1 VSRYLALIIIMLPLA
16 VQAQITAPGSRT
28 VRYTNYPATLRTDP
42 VFIFCTTGPGD
53 TGTLEASSP
62 GGTAP
67 FTFTWTRYNETG
79 GGYTIPVRTESGV
92 TSTAA
97 GLTEGGYRVQ
107 ITDGG
112 GYSAELYAWVNLD
125 RPFVRAALLHY
136 TCDYVALDGTANPD
150 NFNYYDP
157 LTNVPR
163 RLPNGVKHLWS
174 SSPASAIP
182 YPDLELDPITYTP
195 PLTDVRYTLQVTDSF
210 GCSVSE
216 SFDYTS
222 IHVKAEFT
230 AEPEEGE
237 SPLEITFTDK
247 SVRAMKYLWRFG
259 DDSVSTAPDPGTHT
273 YYIPGEYTVTLVIES
288 ELTCS
293 DSATVKIEVLPSSLQ
308 IPNVFTPND
317 DGLNDYFVPDKKS
330 IRFLNL
336 QIFAKSGHRVYYYQ
350 GDGEDLQ
357 EWPGWDGRI
366 NYSERRAEPG
376 AYYYVLRA
384 EGYDDVEYRGREYRG
399 TVYLY
404 R

>member
-16 VQAQITAPGSRT
+16 VQAQITAPGSRA
-28 VRYTNYPATLRTDP
+28 VRTTNYPATPRTDS
-42 VFIFCTTGPGD
+42 VYIFCASGPGD
-53 TGTLEASSP
+53 TGTLSASSP

-67 FTFTWTRYNETG
+67 FTFTWTRYNQVG
-79 GGYTIPVRTESGV
+79 GGYTIPVKTESGT
-92 TSTAA
+92 TSTAT
-97 GLTEGGYRVQ
+97 GLAEGGYRVQ

-112 GYSAELYAWVNLD
+112 GYSAEFFAWVNLD
-125 RPFVRAALLHY
+125 TPAAGAALLHY
-136 TCDYVALDGTANPD
+136 TCDYVALDGTKAVDP
-150 NFNYYDP
+150 FTYYDP
-157 LTNVPR
+157 STNVSR
-163 RLPNGVKHLWS
+163 LLPNGVKHLWS
-174 SSPASAIP
+174 SSPGSAIP
-182 YPDLELDPITYTP
+182 YPDLEIDPITFSP
-195 PLTDVRYTLQVTDSF
+195 PLTDVRYILQVTDSF
-210 GCSVSE
+210 GCSTSA

-230 AEPEEGE
+230 AEPLEGE

-247 SVRAMKYLWRFG
+247 SVRASKYLWRFG
-259 DDSVSTAPDPGTHT
+259 DDSVSVVPDPGTHT
-273 YYIPGEYTVTLVIES
+273 YYIPGEYTVSLVIES
-288 ELTCS
+288 ELTCR
-293 DSATVKIEVLPSSLQ
+293 DSATVKIEVLPSALQ

-357 EWPGWDGRI
+357 NWLGWDGRI

-384 EGYDDVEYRGREYRG
+384 EGYDDVEYKGREFRG

>member
-1 VSRYLALIIIMLPLA
+1 MSRYLALIIIMLPLA
-16 VQAQITAPGSRT
+16 VQAQITAPGSRA
-28 VRYTNYPATLRTDP
+28 VRTTNYPATPRTDS
-42 VFIFCTTGPGD
+42 VYIFCASGPGD
-53 TGTLEASSP
+53 TGTLSASSP

-67 FTFTWTRYNETG
+67 FTFTWTRYNQVG
-79 GGYTIPVRTESGV
+79 GGYTIPVKTESGT
-92 TSTAA
+92 TSTAT
-97 GLTEGGYRVQ
+97 GLAEGGYRVQ

-112 GYSAELYAWVNLD
+112 GYSAEFFAWVNLD
-125 RPFVRAALLHY
+125 TPAAGAALLHY
-136 TCDYVALDGTANPD
+136 TCDYVALDGTKAVDP
-150 NFNYYDP
+150 FTYYDP
-157 LTNVPR
+157 STNVS
-163 RLPNGVKHLWS
+163 RLLPIGVKHLWS
-174 SSPASAIP
+174 SSPGSAIP
-182 YPDLELDPITYTP
+182 YPDLEIDPITFSP
-195 PLTDVRYTLQVTDSF
+195 PLTDVRYILQVTDSF
-210 GCSVSE
+210 GCSTSA

-230 AEPEEGE
+230 AEPLEGE

-247 SVRAMKYLWRFG
+247 SVRASKYLWRFG
-259 DDSVSTAPDPGTHT
+259 DDSVSVVPDPGTHT
-273 YYIPGEYTVTLVIES
+273 YYIPGEYTVSLVIES
-288 ELTCS
+288 ELTCR
-293 DSATVKIEVLPSSLQ
+293 DSATVKIEVLPSALQ

-357 EWPGWDGRI
+357 NWLGWDGRI

-384 EGYDDVEYRGREYRG
+384 EGYDDVEYKGREFRG

>member
-1 VSRYLALIIIMLPLA
+1 MLPLA
-16 VQAQITAPGSRT
+16 VQAQITAPGSRA
-28 VRYTNYPATLRTDP
+28 VRTTNYPATPRTDS
-42 VFIFCTTGPGD
+42 VYIFCASGPGD
-53 TGTLEASSP
+53 TGTLSASSP

-67 FTFTWTRYNETG
+67 FTFTWTRYNQVG
-79 GGYTIPVRTESGV
+79 GGYTIPVKTESGT
-92 TSTAA
+92 TSTAT
-97 GLTEGGYRVQ
+97 GLAEGGYRVQ

-112 GYSAELYAWVNLD
+112 GYSAEFFAWVNLD
-125 RPFVRAALLHY
+125 TPAAGAALLHY
-136 TCDYVALDGTANPD
+136 TCDYVALDGTKAVDP
-150 NFNYYDP
+150 FTYYDP
-157 LTNVPR
+157 STNVSR
-163 RLPNGVKHLWS
+163 LLPNGVKHLWS
-174 SSPASAIP
+174 SSPGSAIP
-182 YPDLELDPITYTP
+182 YPDLEIDPITFSP
-195 PLTDVRYTLQVTDSF
+195 PLTDVRYILQVTDSF
-210 GCSVSE
+210 GCSTSA

-230 AEPEEGE
+230 AEPLEGE

-247 SVRAMKYLWRFG
+247 SVRASKYLWRFG
-259 DDSVSTAPDPGTHT
+259 DDSVSVVPDPGTHT
-273 YYIPGEYTVTLVIES
+273 YYIPGEYTVSLVIES
-288 ELTCS
+288 ELTCR
-293 DSATVKIEVLPSSLQ
+293 DSATVKIEVLPSALQ

-357 EWPGWDGRI
+357 NWLGWDGRI

-384 EGYDDVEYRGREYRG
+384 EGYDDVEYKGREFRG

>member
-1 VSRYLALIIIMLPLA
+1 MSRYLALIIIMLPLA
-16 VQAQITAPGSRT
+16 VQAQITAPGSRA
-28 VRYTNYPATLRTDP
+28 VRTTNYPATPRTDS
-42 VFIFCTTGPGD
+42 VYIFCASGPGD
-53 TGTLEASSP
+53 TGTLSASSP

-67 FTFTWTRYNETG
+67 FTFTWTRYNQVG
-79 GGYTIPVRTESGV
+79 GGYTIPVKTESGT
-92 TSTAA
+92 TSTAT
-97 GLTEGGYRVQ
+97 GLAEGGYRVQ

-112 GYSAELYAWVNLD
+112 GYSAEFFAWVNLD
-125 RPFVRAALLHY
+125 TPAAGAALLHY
-136 TCDYVALDGTANPD
+136 TCDYVALDGTKAVDP
-150 NFNYYDP
+150 FTYYDP
-157 LTNVPR
+157 STNVSR
-163 RLPNGVKHLWS
+163 LLPNGVKHLWS
-174 SSPASAIP
+174 SSPGSAIP
-182 YPDLELDPITYTP
+182 YPDLEIDPITFSP
-195 PLTDVRYTLQVTDSF
+195 PLTDVRYILQVTDSF
-210 GCSVSE
+210 GCSTSA

-230 AEPEEGE
+230 AEPLEGE

-247 SVRAMKYLWRFG
+247 SVRASKYLWRFG
-259 DDSVSTAPDPGTHT
+259 DDSVSVVPDPGTHT
-273 YYIPGEYTVTLVIES
+273 YYIPGEYTVSLVIES
-288 ELTCS
+288 ELTCR
-293 DSATVKIEVLPSSLQ
+293 DSATVKIEVLPSALQ

-357 EWPGWDGRI
+357 NWLGWDGRI

-384 EGYDDVEYRGREYRG
+384 EGYDDVEYKGREFRG

>member
-1 VSRYLALIIIMLPLA
+1 MSRYLALIIIMLPLA

-28 VRYTNYPATLRTDP
+28 VRYTNYPATQRTDP

-53 TGTLEASSP
+53 TGTLVAASP

-67 FTFTWTRYNETG
+67 FTFTWTKYNEIG
-79 GGYTIPVRTESGV
+79 GGYTIPVRTEAGV
-92 TSTAA
+92 TSTAS

-112 GYSAELYAWVNLD
+112 GYSAELFAWVNLD
-125 RPFVRAALLHY
+125 KPVAGAALLHY
-136 TCDYVALDGTANPD
+136 TCDYVALDGTSAPD
-150 NFNYYDP
+150 NFMYYDP
-157 LTNVPR
+157 LTNVSR

-182 YPDLELDPITYTP
+182 YPDLEIDPITYSP

-210 GCSVSE
+210 GCSASA

-230 AEPEEGE
+230 ADPEEGE

-293 DSATVKIEVLPSSLQ
+293 DSATVKITVLPSSLQ

-350 GDGEDLQ
+350 GDGDDMQ
-357 EWPGWDGRI
+357 EWLGWDGRI
-366 NYSERRAEPG
+366 NYSERMAEPG

-384 EGYDDVEYRGREYRG
+384 EGYDDVEYQGREYRG
-399 TVYLY
+399 YVYLY